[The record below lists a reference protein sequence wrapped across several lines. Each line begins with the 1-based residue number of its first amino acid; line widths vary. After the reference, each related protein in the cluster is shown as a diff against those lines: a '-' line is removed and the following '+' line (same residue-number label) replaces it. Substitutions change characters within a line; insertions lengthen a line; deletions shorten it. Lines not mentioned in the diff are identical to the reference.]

1 MTGSTNRLLIKNTAR
16 IETDASEYNNRQS
29 LDQYNSRQNVSHN
42 MERVD
47 SGENDLYDVHH
58 DGPRLRDLCASD
70 KKKVGELMKKLAAEK
85 EEKQALQQQMLL
97 KDKNYEKTIS
107 QLKKESQDYF
117 KGSLEL
123 QEDLKSSL
131 TLLKSVGVNFEF

>member
-1 MTGSTNRLLIKNTAR
+1 MINKTSR
-16 IETDASEYNNRQS
+16 IGTDASEYNDRQS
-29 LDQYNSRQNVSHN
+29 LSQYNTRPNTSHQ
-42 MERVD
+42 MERND
-47 SGENDLYDVHH
+47 SGENDLYDVHQ

-85 EEKQALQQQMLL
+85 EEKQVLQQQMLN

-131 TLLKSVGVNFEF
+131 NLLKSVGVKISNFKF